1 MPDAR
6 DQPSAAPASAGA
18 TIVVQPIG
26 TVIGGRMA
34 AEDDDWGRVRARIQL
49 ALRFGP
55 DALAGLSEFSHI
67 EVVFHFDRQAEAK
80 VVSSARHPRGRTDWP
95 KVGIFAQRGKAR
107 PNRIGVSVCRLIA
120 VDGTTLEVEGLD
132 AIDGTPVLD
141 IKPVMAGFQPR
152 GEIREPKWAREIMA
166 DYW

>member
-1 MPDAR
+1 MGEAVP
-6 DQPSAAPASAGA
+6 PAAPASAGA

-26 TVIGGRMA
+26 HVVGGRVA

-49 ALRFGP
+49 APRFEA
-55 DALAGLSEFSHI
+55 DALAGLEEFSHI

-80 VVSSARHPRGRTDWP
+80 VVSAARHPRGRTDWP

-120 VDGTTLEVEGLD
+120 VDGTALEVEGLD

-141 IKPVMAGFQPR
+141 IKPVITGFQPR
-152 GEIREPKWAREIMA
+152 GQIREPECAREIMA